1 MENKEKI
8 DFDLNFLDE
17 NTKEKPKQP
26 PKQKSGN
33 SKDPNWV
40 YHKDAPKGKTPD
52 LGSSGMSDSA
62 KKWAWGIG
70 VVLLFIVIG
79 AFSDDSGTSSTSSTP
94 TNTASLDHT
103 FTSGSGQTFS
113 CSDYN
118 YDKAIAMRPTD
129 TESTALDN
137 RVSASETSRSA
148 IENMYVDEYDQD
160 SLDTYNAA
168 VDNFNYRNNRLK
180 SDLAAFD
187 AKVDAYNNYLDA
199 HCTPK

>member
-1 MENKEKI
+1 MEDKDKI
-8 DFDLNFLDE
+8 NFDLNFLDE
-17 NTKEKPKQP
+17 NTKEKPKQT
-26 PKQKSGN
+26 PKQKSGD

-40 YHKDAPKGKTPD
+40 YHKDTPKEKTLNSD
-52 LGSSGMSDSA
+52 SGGMSDSVIS
-62 KKWAWGIG
+62 WAWVIGIA
-70 VVLLFIVIG
+70 LLFIVIG
-79 AFSDDSGTSSTSSTP
+79 SFSDDSGTSSTSSTP
-94 TNTASLDHT
+94 TNTASSGHT

-129 TESTALDN
+129 AESTALDN
-137 RVSASETSRSA
+137 RVSASETSRAA
-148 IENMYVDEYDQD
+148 IEDMYVDEYDQD

-199 HCTPK
+199 HCTLK